1 MSDIRKL
8 TTKIVEDAQKKQ
20 AHLIEEAEKEIAK
33 KERIKKQQLEKEVAA
48 HLARYE
54 KELQKE
60 LSLKVSDLHVKSRNR
75 MLAAKQQVLDEL
87 FAEAKEQLQNITA
100 EDFDAFVERKLALV
114 QLTGTVE
121 LVFGSKSAP
130 LVSETMIQRWQAQ
143 FEPDLTIQV
152 AKETIPNRSGVVFKQ
167 GEVEFNFIFEA
178 LLESKEEELSYQLIA
193 FIFNGKL

>member
-48 HLARYE
+48 HLARYK

-87 FAEAKEQLQNITA
+87 FADAKEQLQNITA

-130 LVSETMIQRWQAQ
+130 LVSDTMIQRWQAQ
-143 FEPDLTIQV
+143 FEPDLTIQI

-193 FIFNGKL
+193 FIFNQE

>member
-48 HLARYE
+48 HLARCE

-87 FAEAKEQLQNITA
+87 FADAKEQLQNITA

-152 AKETIPNRSGVVFKQ
+152 AKEKKKNRSGVVFKQ

-193 FIFNGKL
+193 FIFNQE

>member
-20 AHLIEEAEKEIAK
+20 THLIEEAEKEIAK

-48 HLARYE
+48 HLARCE

-75 MLAAKQQVLDEL
+75 ILAAKQQVLDEL
-87 FAEAKEQLQNITA
+87 FADAKEQLQNITA
-100 EDFDAFVERKLALV
+100 EDFAAFVERKLALV

-193 FIFNGKL
+193 FIFNQE

>member
-8 TTKIVEDAQKKQ
+8 TTKIVEDAQRKQ

-87 FAEAKEQLQNITA
+87 FADAKEQLQNITA

-193 FIFNGKL
+193 FIFNQE

>member
-48 HLARYE
+48 HLARCE

-87 FAEAKEQLQNITA
+87 YADAKEQLQNSTA
-100 EDFDAFVERKLALV
+100 EDFDAVVERKLALV

-193 FIFNGKL
+193 FIFNQE

>member
-87 FAEAKEQLQNITA
+87 FADAKEQLQNITA

-130 LVSETMIQRWQAQ
+130 LVSETMIQRWQAH

-193 FIFNGKL
+193 FIFNQE

>member
-87 FAEAKEQLQNITA
+87 FADAKEQLQNITA

-143 FEPDLTIQV
+143 FEPDLTIQI

-193 FIFNGKL
+193 FIFNQE

>member
-48 HLARYE
+48 HLARCE

-87 FAEAKEQLQNITA
+87 FVDAKEQLQNITA

-193 FIFNGKL
+193 FIFNQE

>member
-33 KERIKKQQLEKEVAA
+33 KERIKKQQLEKEVEA
-48 HLARYE
+48 HLARYK

-75 MLAAKQQVLDEL
+75 ILAAKQQVLDEL

-193 FIFNGKL
+193 FIFNQE

>member
-20 AHLIEEAEKEIAK
+20 AHLIEEAENEIAK
-33 KERIKKQQLEKEVAA
+33 KERIKKQQLEKEVEA
-48 HLARYE
+48 HLARYK

-193 FIFNGKL
+193 FIFNQE

>member
-20 AHLIEEAEKEIAK
+20 AHLVEEAEKEIAK

-87 FAEAKEQLQNITA
+87 FADAKEQLQNITA

-130 LVSETMIQRWQAQ
+130 LVSDAMIQRWQAQ

-193 FIFNGKL
+193 FIFNQE

>member
-33 KERIKKQQLEKEVAA
+33 KERIKKQQLEKEVAD

-87 FAEAKEQLQNITA
+87 FADAKEQLQNITA

-193 FIFNGKL
+193 FIFNQE

>member
-8 TTKIVEDAQKKQ
+8 TTKIVEEAQKKQ

-87 FAEAKEQLQNITA
+87 FADAKEQLQNITA

-193 FIFNGKL
+193 FIFNQE

>member
-48 HLARYE
+48 HLARYK

-75 MLAAKQQVLDEL
+75 ILAAKQQVLDEL
-87 FAEAKEQLQNITA
+87 FADAKEQLQNITA

-193 FIFNGKL
+193 FIFNQE

>member
-33 KERIKKQQLEKEVAA
+33 KERIKKQQLEKKVAA

-87 FAEAKEQLQNITA
+87 FADAKEQLQNITA

-193 FIFNGKL
+193 FIFNQE

>member
-87 FAEAKEQLQNITA
+87 FAEAREQLQNITA

-193 FIFNGKL
+193 FIFNQE

>member
-33 KERIKKQQLEKEVAA
+33 KERIKKQQLEKEVEA
-48 HLARYE
+48 HLARYK

-75 MLAAKQQVLDEL
+75 ILAAKQQVLDEL
-87 FAEAKEQLQNITA
+87 FADAKEQLQNITA

-193 FIFNGKL
+193 FIFNQE

>member
-75 MLAAKQQVLDEL
+75 ILAAKQQVLDEL
-87 FAEAKEQLQNITA
+87 FADAKEQLQNITA

-193 FIFNGKL
+193 FIFNQE

>member
-20 AHLIEEAEKEIAK
+20 AHLVEEAEKEIAK

-87 FAEAKEQLQNITA
+87 FADAKEQLQNITA

-178 LLESKEEELSYQLIA
+178 ILESKEEELSYQLIA
-193 FIFNGKL
+193 FIFNQE

>member
-75 MLAAKQQVLDEL
+75 ILAAKQQVLDEL
-87 FAEAKEQLQNITA
+87 FADAKEQLQNITA

-130 LVSETMIQRWQAQ
+130 LVSDTMIQRWQAQ

-193 FIFNGKL
+193 FIFNQE

>member
-1 MSDIRKL
+1 M
-8 TTKIVEDAQKKQ
+8 
-20 AHLIEEAEKEIAK
+20 
-33 KERIKKQQLEKEVAA
+33 
-48 HLARYE
+48 
-54 KELQKE
+54 
-60 LSLKVSDLHVKSRNR
+60 KSRNR

-87 FAEAKEQLQNITA
+87 FADAKEQLQNITA

-121 LVFGSKSAP
+121 LFFGSKSAP

-193 FIFNGKL
+193 FIFNQE

>member
-48 HLARYE
+48 HLARCE

-87 FAEAKEQLQNITA
+87 FADAKEQLQNITA

-167 GEVEFNFIFEA
+167 GEVEFNFIFEV

-193 FIFNGKL
+193 FIFNQE

>member
-48 HLARYE
+48 HLARCE

-87 FAEAKEQLQNITA
+87 FADAKEQLQNITA

-193 FIFNGKL
+193 FIFNQE

>member
-75 MLAAKQQVLDEL
+75 ILAAKQQVLDEL

-193 FIFNGKL
+193 FIFNQE

>member
-48 HLARYE
+48 HLARCE

-87 FAEAKEQLQNITA
+87 FADAKEQLQNITA
-100 EDFDAFVERKLALV
+100 EDFAAFVERKLALV

-193 FIFNGKL
+193 FIFNQE

>member
-33 KERIKKQQLEKEVAA
+33 KERIKKQQLEKEVAD

-87 FAEAKEQLQNITA
+87 FADAKEQLQNITA

-130 LVSETMIQRWQAQ
+130 LVSDTMIQRWQAQ

-193 FIFNGKL
+193 FIFNQE

>member
-87 FAEAKEQLQNITA
+87 FADAKEQLQNITA
-100 EDFDAFVERKLALV
+100 EDFGAFVERKLALV

-193 FIFNGKL
+193 FIFNQE

>member
-54 KELQKE
+54 KEHQKE

-87 FAEAKEQLQNITA
+87 FADAKEQLQNITA

-193 FIFNGKL
+193 FIFNQE

>member
-20 AHLIEEAEKEIAK
+20 AHLVEEAEKEIAK

-87 FAEAKEQLQNITA
+87 FADAKEQLQNITA

-130 LVSETMIQRWQAQ
+130 LVSDAMIQRWQAQ

-193 FIFNGKL
+193 FIFNQ

>member
-87 FAEAKEQLQNITA
+87 FADAKEQLQNITA

-114 QLTGTVE
+114 QVTGTVE

-193 FIFNGKL
+193 FIFNQE

>member
-33 KERIKKQQLEKEVAA
+33 KERTKKKQLEKEVAA

-193 FIFNGKL
+193 FIFNQE

>member
-87 FAEAKEQLQNITA
+87 FADAKEQLQNITA

-130 LVSETMIQRWQAQ
+130 LVSETKIQRWQAQ

-193 FIFNGKL
+193 FIFNQE

>member
-87 FAEAKEQLQNITA
+87 FADAKEQLQNITA

-130 LVSETMIQRWQAQ
+130 LVSDTMIQRWQAQ

-193 FIFNGKL
+193 FIFNQE

>member
-48 HLARYE
+48 HLARYK

-87 FAEAKEQLQNITA
+87 FADAKEQLQNITA

-130 LVSETMIQRWQAQ
+130 LVSDTMIQRWQAQ

-193 FIFNGKL
+193 FIFNQE

>member
-33 KERIKKQQLEKEVAA
+33 KERSKKQQLEKEVAA

-87 FAEAKEQLQNITA
+87 FADAKEQLQNITA

-143 FEPDLTIQV
+143 FEPDLTTQV

-193 FIFNGKL
+193 FIFNQE

>member
-48 HLARYE
+48 HLARYK

-75 MLAAKQQVLDEL
+75 ILAAKQQVLDEL

-193 FIFNGKL
+193 FIFNQE

>member
-87 FAEAKEQLQNITA
+87 FADAKEQLQNITA

-121 LVFGSKSAP
+121 LFFGSKSAP

-143 FEPDLTIQV
+143 FEPDLTIQI

-193 FIFNGKL
+193 FIFNQE

>member
-130 LVSETMIQRWQAQ
+130 LVSDTMIQRWQAQ

-167 GEVEFNFIFEA
+167 GEVEFNFIFEV

-193 FIFNGKL
+193 FIFNQE